1 MTHEMNFVEK
11 TEFDKDLGQI
21 KSCVSDFCD
30 RQEKKLNQLWTAV
43 GRSAGASVGVNNKS
57 FLKGIPGDFGGIGHE
72 SDPAL
77 RGFMRNGMQTKALSS
92 GDESGAFLLTRPVQ
106 EHIQQRLML
115 SGGIR
120 GLARSTNISTDA
132 IELLIDKKAGD
143 AGWVSETGDRDE
155 TTTPELFKHKI
166 GVHEIY
172 AKPRISQKL
181 LDDAVIDIES
191 WLVEKVSHKMHQLEN
206 TAFVHGDGLGK
217 PKGFLNYP
225 LTAVGSGEWGKIE
238 SVKTGVDGGIDNLDA
253 LYFALEAMKPELL
266 DGAVWYVARS
276 AVTQLR
282 RLKTSDGT
290 PIWQPSL
297 LAKEPDLLL
306 GYPVVLSDDMPA
318 VREGRPSTSMV
329 LANFKRGYQVVDRH
343 DMRLLRDPYSSKPFV
358 EFYATKRVGGDVVDF
373 DAFKA
378 IEFKS

>member
-1 MTHEMNFVEK
+1 MLVINFNPLTKEKHMTHEMNFVKK
-11 TEFDKDLGQI
+11 TEFDKDVSEI
-21 KSCVSDFCD
+21 KSSVVDFCD

-43 GRSAGASVGVNNKS
+43 GRTGIVVSDSATVKN
-57 FLKGIPGDFGGIGHE
+57 
-72 SDPAL
+72 DPEL
-77 RGFMRNGMQTKALSS
+77 RGFMKCGLHTKGLSS
-92 GDESGAFLLTRPVQ
+92 GDEIGAFLVSRPVQ
-106 EHIQQRLML
+106 EHIQERLQL
-115 SGGIR
+115 SGGVR

-155 TTTPELFKHKI
+155 TSTLELFKHKI

-206 TAFVHGDGLGK
+206 TAFVHGDGVGK

-225 LTAVGSGEWGKIE
+225 RVAVGAGEWGKIE
-238 SVKTGVDGGIDNLDA
+238 SVKTGVDGGIDSLDP
-253 LYFALEAMKPELL
+253 LYYALEAMKPELL

-282 RLKTSDGT
+282 RLKTSDGM

-318 VREGRPSTSMV
+318 VREGVASTSMM
-329 LANFKRGYQVVDRH
+329 LANFKRGYHVVDRH

>member
-1 MTHEMNFVEK
+1 MKCGLH
-11 TEFDKDLGQI
+11 
-21 KSCVSDFCD
+21 
-30 RQEKKLNQLWTAV
+30 
-43 GRSAGASVGVNNKS
+43 
-57 FLKGIPGDFGGIGHE
+57 
-72 SDPAL
+72 
-77 RGFMRNGMQTKALSS
+77 TKALST
-92 GDESGAFLLTRPVQ
+92 GDESGAFLVSRPVQ
-106 EHIQQRLML
+106 EHIQQRLEL
-115 SGGIR
+115 RGGIR

-143 AGWVSETGDRDE
+143 VGWVSETGDRDE
-155 TTTPELFKHKI
+155 TSTPELFKHKI

-206 TAFVHGDGLGK
+206 TAFVHGDGVGK

-225 LTAVGSGEWGKIE
+225 LTAVGAGEWGKIE
-238 SVKTGVDGGIDNLDA
+238 SIKTGVDGGIDNLDP
-253 LYFALEAMKPELL
+253 LYFALEAMRPELL

-282 RLKTSDGT
+282 RLKTSDGM

-306 GYPVVLSDDMPA
+306 GYPVVVSDDMPP
-318 VREGRPSTSMV
+318 VREGTASTSMV
-329 LANFKRGYQVVDRH
+329 LANFKRGYHVVDRH

-378 IEFKS
+378 VEFSV